1 MRTNHVPK
9 ATLQRYPVY
18 LKALRR
24 LQKNGIKRIMS
35 RELSSFVDI
44 EPTTI
49 RRDFSFLGNLGKQ
62 GYGYDVDRLIDI
74 FNQQLGVDFDEKQI
88 LVGAGNLGR
97 ALLNYNKW
105 DHVVGEVACAFDVD
119 PEKQGSQFG
128 VNVWSMDDLEEKMPK
143 GCRIAI
149 LTISHDVQATVD
161 RLVKAGITGIVDF
174 THQHFKV
181 PRGVVIKSIDVVS
194 SIQELVFITNSMN
207 EPAQRQRD

>member
-74 FNQQLGVDFDEKQI
+74 FNQQLGVDFDEKLI

-97 ALLNYNKW
+97 ALLNYNTW

>member
-74 FNQQLGVDFDEKQI
+74 FNQQLGVDFDEKPI

>member
-62 GYGYDVDRLIDI
+62 GYGYDVDKLIDI
-74 FNQQLGVDFDEKQI
+74 FNQQLGGYFVEKLI

-119 PEKQGSQFG
+119 PAKQGSQFG
-128 VNVWSMDDLEEKMPK
+128 VNVWSMDELEEKMPK

-207 EPAQRQRD
+207 EPAGKQHG